1 MRRVLGLLFLGVVTA
16 HAATHSP
23 TLGARL
29 ALHGLGS
36 IRACADCHGPQGQG
50 RPHFAYPKLAGLG
63 FTYLLGALRSFSDG
77 RRLNG
82 IMTPIARE
90 LTAEEMRAVATYYAR
105 FRPRPPHGVR
115 PGERLRLARGRRYY
129 DHGDMNDRLVACA
142 RCHGRRGQ
150 GMGRRFP
157 WIAGQTEA
165 YVKEQ
170 LRSFRAGSR
179 RGPGIGLMRD
189 AARPLDAR
197 QIDDIA
203 LYVSVLGAWPPL
215 SIPIERLPMP
225 PIVPRRTFVP
235 PRRDAIP
242 RTVFGRAVRR
252 GRAIFDH
259 TARYARPYVGNALSC
274 SDCHLGEGR
283 EAQAGPLWAATV
295 LFPRAYRGHM
305 TTLAARIQAAFI
317 QSENGRAPPLDGPV
331 LTDLLAYAHWMS
343 RGEVIGAHAPGRGYP
358 PITKP
363 GKGADAARG
372 AALYV
377 QRCAVCHGGRGEG
390 ARYNGR
396 VVFPP
401 VWGPLSFGQRASL
414 AQTSV
419 MAAFLKSTM
428 PYADPGTLT
437 SGAAYDLAAFL
448 EARPRPP

>member
-1 MRRVLGLLFLGVVTA
+1 MRRVLALLLLGLVTA
-16 HAATHSP
+16 HAATRPP

-29 ALHGLGS
+29 ALDGLGS
-36 IRACADCHGPQGQG
+36 IHACADCHGSQGQG

-63 FTYLLGALRSFSDG
+63 FSYIFGALRSFADG

-82 IMTPIARE
+82 IMTPIARA
-90 LTAEEMRAVATYYAR
+90 LTLKEMRAVATYYASS
-105 FRPRPPHGVR
+105 RPRPPGPAR
-115 PGERLRLARGRRYY
+115 PGDRFRLARGRRYY
-129 DHGDMNDRLVACA
+129 EHGDMGDRLIGCA
-142 RCHGRRGQ
+142 RCHGRRGH
-150 GMGRRFP
+150 GMGVRFP

-170 LRSFRAGSR
+170 LRSFRAGAR
-179 RGPGIGLMRD
+179 RGPGLGLMRD
-189 AARPLDAR
+189 AARPLDAH

-203 LYVSVLGAWPPL
+203 LYVSVLGARPPL
-215 SIPIERLPMP
+215 SIPVKNAVMP

-283 EAQAGPLWAATV
+283 EAEAGPMWAAV
-295 LFPRAYRGHM
+295 ALFPRSYRGRM
-305 TTLAARIQAAFI
+305 TTLAARIQAAFV
-317 QSENGRAPPLDGPV
+317 QSENGRAPPLDGPI
-331 LTDLLAYAHWMS
+331 LTDLLAYVHWMS

-358 PITKP
+358 PVTEPKS
-363 GKGADAARG
+363 GADAARG
-372 AALYV
+372 AGLYV
-377 QRCAVCHGGRGEG
+377 QRCAVCHGDRGEG
-390 ARYNGR
+390 SRYNGR

-401 VWGPLSFGQRASL
+401 VWGPLSFGRRASL
-414 AQTSV
+414 AQTSIL
-419 MAAFLKSTM
+419 AAFLKSTM
-428 PYADPGTLT
+428 PYTDPGTLT